1 MEVNQ
6 VVFEY
11 GKLHLNFVACQQQ
24 NVQLATALANANKTG
39 ATLTADKGKA
49 LARVTQLEV
58 ALKSAGLAIPDV
70 PSEPEPPKEP
80 IGGITGAASNME
92 QAPGPRVVTPAKPST
107 EN

>member
-39 ATLTADKGKA
+39 ATLTADKDKA
-49 LARVTQLEV
+49 LARVTQLETY
-58 ALKSAGLAIPDV
+58 LTTLGKEIPPV
-70 PSEPEPPKEP
+70 PKDAEPAKEP
-80 IGGITGAASNME
+80 TP
-92 QAPGPRVVTPAKPST
+92 QAPGPALVPPAKPST